1 MTSTA
6 SCEQPS
12 KCQQFVHV
20 FEENFF
26 VNGQLGKIMVRSTS
40 VLGPPLSWSSSA
52 ATYTTVVLAGAQNIE
67 EHEWPPVRTQDIELE
82 KTEHNCSFWVW

>member
-12 KCQQFVHV
+12 KCQQYVHV

-26 VNGQLGKIMVRSTS
+26 VTGQLGKIMVR
-40 VLGPPLSWSSSA
+40 L
-52 ATYTTVVLAGAQNIE
+52 TTVVLAGAQNIE
-67 EHEWPPVRTQDIELE
+67 EHECPPVRTQDIELK

>member
-1 MTSTA
+1 
-6 SCEQPS
+6 
-12 KCQQFVHV
+12 
-20 FEENFF
+20 
-26 VNGQLGKIMVRSTS
+26 LGKIMVRSTS